1 MNLENLPDLSDFW
14 SKGRTFEDFFQY
26 VKDLHDKRLVT
37 GSVQNDDLLDY
48 SLLNEKRMSRI
59 SKHGLPFP
67 VKSTEH
73 FNLKYALVITEG
85 WCGDSA
91 QLLPFFAKWT
101 ELHGV
106 DLRIVGRDENEAL
119 MDHFL
124 TNGSRSMPI
133 MIGLD
138 ENFKCVFRWGP
149 RPSVIADKVKEWK
162 SSGIEKTEMG
172 LLMHQWYTDNKGQ
185 AAWSEWEAL

>member
-1 MNLENLPDLSDFW
+1 MISENLPDLSAFW
-14 SKGRTFEDFFQY
+14 TKGRTFEAFFQY
-26 VKDLHDKRLVT
+26 VKELHEQKLVT
-37 GSVQNDDLLDY
+37 GHTQNEELFDY

-59 SKHGLPFP
+59 IKHGNPFP
-67 VKSTEH
+67 IQSWTDNK
-73 FNLKYALVITEG
+73 LKYALVITEG

-101 ELHGV
+101 ALHEV
-106 DLRIVGRDENEAL
+106 DLRIVGRDENEEL

-124 TNGSRSMPI
+124 TNGSRSIPI

-138 ENFKCVFRWGP
+138 ENFKCIFRWGP
-149 RPSVIADKVKEWK
+149 RPVVIANQVKEWK
-162 SSGIEKTEMG
+162 SSGMEKKEMG
-172 LLMHQWYTDNKGQ
+172 LMMHQWYTENKGE